1 MSLYENKI
9 VQNDLKEIARNIKNI
24 EKLKNTSV
32 LITGATGMLA
42 TYISYLLMDLNE
54 KQNYHIQ
61 VFALV
66 RSEKIAKQ
74 KFQTFLQNP
83 KFHLLIQ
90 DVTEEIKLTEQIDY
104 IIHAA
109 GSASPYFI
117 VNDPVGII
125 KANTLGTMNVMELAR
140 KYKVKKVLYTSTR
153 EVYGKVDDDVLEITE
168 DMIGKLDQMDN
179 RSCYPESKRMGEN
192 ICKSYHLQYGIPF
205 NNVRIA
211 HSYGPGM
218 TIDKDGRVMSD
229 FIHCVVNNQDITL
242 NSDGTAKRAFCY
254 SNDCVIA
261 IFMVL
266 LNGEDGESYNIA
278 NETEEM
284 AIKDV
289 ALLLTHIFP
298 EKNLKVTYLD
308 SKTVKPEGYSKIERV
323 KLSTQKLEKL
333 GWKPQVSLEEGLKRT
348 VKSFLEGE

>member
-1 MSLYENKI
+1 MLSYENKI
-9 VQNDLKEIARNIKNI
+9 VQNDLNEIIPNIKKI
-24 EKLKNTSV
+24 EMLKNKSV

-42 TYISYLLMDLNE
+42 TYITYILMALNE
-54 KQNYHIQ
+54 KQNYNIK

-66 RSEKIAKQ
+66 RNEKTAKQ
-74 KFQTFLQNP
+74 KYENFLQNLD
-83 KFHLLIQ
+83 FHLVVQ
-90 DVTEEIKLTEQIDY
+90 DVIEEIKMMDNIDY

-109 GSASPYFI
+109 GSASPHFI

-125 KANTLGTMNVMELAR
+125 KANTLGTINVMELA
-140 KYKVKKVLYTSTR
+140 KKCNSKKVLYMSTR
-153 EVYGKVDDDVLEITE
+153 EVYGKVDDDISEITE
-168 DMIGKLDQMDN
+168 DMVGKLDQMDS

-192 ICKSYHLQYGIPF
+192 ICKSYYLQYGIPF

-218 TIDKDGRVMSD
+218 TIANDGRVMSD
-229 FIHCVVNNQDITL
+229 FINCVVNHQDITL

-254 SNDCVIA
+254 INDCITA

-266 LNGEDGESYNIA
+266 LNGENGESYNIA

-284 AIKDV
+284 PIKDV
-289 ALLLTHIFP
+289 ALLLTNLFP

-308 SKTVKPEGYSKIERV
+308 SKKVRREGYSKIERV
-323 KLSTQKLEKL
+323 KLSTKKLENL
-333 GWKPQVSLEEGLKRT
+333 GWRPTIKLEEGVRRT
-348 VKSFLEGE
+348 VKSFSEGK